1 VRNTTIAVLS
11 LALVGL
17 IAPTSRAAD
26 NEPEAP
32 GPIDTLGDLQDTAK
46 MLFKLADSNNDGLIS
61 QQEAVDVGNLL
72 VGGFFFRA
80 DQNGDG
86 KVTKE
91 ESDQARENL
100 FKQRPLLRFVFE
112 RAQQEAATQGKPNP
126 AEQVRQ
132 NVLSVLDSNQD
143 GAIEAAELRQGVQS
157 TVQSLFLAADR
168 SGDGQLDPNE
178 LNIAVVEVGRTALQA
193 GFKMADTDN
202 SGAISRDEFN
212 KALVEP
218 ANVVFRVFDANNDG
232 QITPEE
238 MNSGVKIIGRELN
251 ALKVR
256 EPNQTLPER
265 IQQAVQA
272 APTRDANAVPA
283 SGTAPAT
290 GAATPT
296 PAPAPQ
302 PAPAPAPQPAQPR

>member
-1 VRNTTIAVLS
+1 MRNTTIAVLS

-238 MNSGVKIIGRELN
+238 MNSGVKIIGHELN

>member
-1 VRNTTIAVLS
+1 MRNTTIAVLS

-238 MNSGVKIIGRELN
+238 MNSGVQIIGRELN

-265 IQQAVQA
+265 IQQAVQG

-283 SGTAPAT
+283 AGTAPAPRPAP
-290 GAATPT
+290 GAATP
-296 PAPAPQ
+296 A

>member
-1 VRNTTIAVLS
+1 MRNTTIAVLS